1 MDHEFIR
8 IAKVLSAHSLKG
20 ALKIFVITDIPER
33 FERGSAVFAIKGS
46 VVQEYIVESF
56 SFLKGNHAIVS
67 FEGLTDRTSAE
78 KLKGFTLAIS
88 KEHAERTR
96 DILSED
102 EFYYSDLI
110 GASAYRDGVCFG
122 KVVDIIEGAGDILVI
137 ENSSAKQFLLPFVDS
152 MVDVSRLKEGRIDI
166 SPVDGLFEE

>member
-1 MDHEFIR
+1 MDREFIR

-33 FERGSAVFAIKGS
+33 FERGSVVFAVKGS
-46 VVQEYIVESF
+46 NIQEYVVDSF
-56 SFLKGNHAIVS
+56 SFLKGDNAIVS
-67 FEGLTDRTSAE
+67 FEGLNDRTSAE

-88 KEHAERTR
+88 KEHAEQTR
-96 DILSED
+96 GSLSED

-110 GASAYRDGVCFG
+110 GASAYRNGEYFG
-122 KVVDIIEGAGDILVI
+122 KVADIIEGAGDILVI
-137 ENSSAKQFLLPFVDS
+137 ENSSGKQFLLPFVDS
-152 MVDVSRLKEGRIDI
+152 MADVSRLKEGRIDI